1 MNEQNENEKK
11 KFKLNL
17 WSKCWNSFFKDNK
30 TEERW
35 FDKDFER
42 AVQLKSQTTIDNKI
56 LMDWVC

>member
-1 MNEQNENEKK
+1 MEKK
-11 KFKLNL
+11 IQTDFIVKVLKL
-17 WSKCWNSFFKDNK
+17 FFKDNK

-56 LMDWVC
+56 LMDWIC